1 MLAGCLLFIAH
12 LSAQEFTGKSGT
24 FANES
29 IKIGL
34 VERFYRL
41 VVPEPQPAPQRVPP
55 SEKGQGGIRLG
66 GPVGAQPL
74 PIVFAFHGMG
84 IDSKDFMPRYSKLDE
99 LAAKHHCILVYP
111 NALDRHWG
119 LQPEHLQGDI
129 AFFDA
134 LLDALA
140 KKYRIDDKRIYVTGM
155 SNGGYMAHEVGIAR
169 STKIAAVASHS
180 SGLSVAEFVRGI
192 HAERKFPVLIIH
204 GDADQILSV
213 DLARKTRDLYQKEGH
228 EVKYVEVPGLKHMWA
243 NKVDI
248 NEQIW
253 KFFEEHPLA
262 KK

>member
-1 MLAGCLLFIAH
+1 MNQSLPMASILACCLIGTGL
-12 LSAQEFTGKSGT
+12 LPAQDFTGKSGT

-29 IKIGL
+29 IKVGS

-41 VVPEPQPAPQRVPP
+41 VVPESVDLVKPA
-55 SEKGQGGIRLG
+55 
-66 GPVGAQPL
+66 
-74 PIVFAFHGMG
+74 PIVFAFHGYG

-119 LQPEHLQGDI
+119 LQPEHLKGDI

-134 LLDALA
+134 LLESLM

-155 SNGGYMAHEVGIAR
+155 SNGGYMAYEAGNAR
-169 STKIAAVASHS
+169 STKVAAVAAHS
-180 SGLSVAEFVRGI
+180 TSLAAPAFVRGI
-192 HAERKFPVLIIH
+192 HAERKYPVMIIH
-204 GDADQILSV
+204 GDVDGLLSV
-213 DLARKTRDLYQKEGH
+213 DLGRKTRDLYQKEGH
-228 EVKYVEVPGLKHMWA
+228 EVKYVEVPGLQHMWA

-253 KFFEEHPLA
+253 KFFEEHPLP